1 MLVSSFNLSQSFN
14 YTPYLFY
21 KKTVQIRDRFFL
33 YMDHELSAW
42 EEGKARTHEI
52 NIKKGYARNVINL
65 KESNAEKH
73 ASIWDAKFRD
83 ELTSWAWAWIL
94 WCLLSLASQGMF
106 ALSCITFSYQ
116 SSGII
121 YSLQRKSTFSILPC
135 NYHQK

>member
-52 NIKKGYARNVINL
+52 NIKKGYARNVINKKQKLCL
-65 KESNAEKH
+65 KPCVNLGPNVEG
-73 ASIWDAKFRD
+73 W
-83 ELTSWAWAWIL
+83 TYQ
-94 WCLLSLASQGMF
+94 LSLGLNLVVSAVTRIPGKVRTV
-106 ALSCITFSYQ
+106 LHYIE
-116 SSGII
+116 
-121 YSLQRKSTFSILPC
+121 LL
-135 NYHQK
+135 